1 MGLAQDLGCRK
12 ETCVGTEDPEA
23 VGFPFLTL
31 HLLVLV
37 STVSTSVE

>member
-12 ETCVGTEDPEA
+12 ETCLGAEDAEA
-23 VGFPFLTL
+23 VGFSFLTL

-37 STVSTSVE
+37 SMVSTSVE